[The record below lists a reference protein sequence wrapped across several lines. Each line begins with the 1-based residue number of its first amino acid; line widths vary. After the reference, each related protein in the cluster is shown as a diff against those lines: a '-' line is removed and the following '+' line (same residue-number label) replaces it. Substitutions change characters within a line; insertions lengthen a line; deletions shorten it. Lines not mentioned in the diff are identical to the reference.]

1 MTFFPLHSKFLWLQV
16 YIIIS
21 PFSFLD
27 GYSQITLIQTPLSV
41 TREETKTARMRCKI
55 SGEGFNFDSAY
66 IHWYRQSPRAAPKR
80 ILYTK
85 SGSVFMDEDFD
96 KEKFKAS
103 DDVPA
108 STSNLRVEKLT
119 QEDAAIYYCATWDIT
134 INYDIKVFGSGT
146 KLVVS
151 STPAH
156 LNSATM
162 QVLSPS
168 TEQDEKVSYMCLIEN
183 FHPNVIKV
191 TWEDENKNEEKNGV
205 HEEIWPPG
213 DNQQSYSLSSWLTV
227 DKNSGKNYRCKY
239 EHEIKG
245 DYVPMES
252 PGIYYIIKTSSL
264 YIFREVT
271 VSLQ

>member
-1 MTFFPLHSKFLWLQV
+1 TVKFLASIFVMLI
-16 YIIIS
+16 YTGIDID
-21 PFSFLD
+21 LEKLRN
-27 GYSQITLIQTPLSV
+27 GYSTLRHKLKNQIL
-41 TREETKTARMRCKI
+41 TKR
-55 SGEGFNFDSAY
+55 SFNFDSAY

-134 INYDIKVFGSGT
+134 IVETHRQPIQA
-146 KLVVS
+146 L
-151 STPAH
+151 P
-156 LNSATM
+156 
-162 QVLSPS
+162 PS
-168 TEQDEKVSYMCLIEN
+168 TEQDGKVSYMCLIED
-183 FHPNVIKV
+183 FYPNVIKV
-191 TWEDENKNEEKNGV
+191 TWEEENKNAEKNGV

-227 DKNSGKNYRCKY
+227 DKNSNKNYRCKY

-252 PGIYYIIKTSSL
+252 PVGAEYPPAPANQLFGGPSQSTAWGQVGGIGGGSGAGGE
-264 YIFREVT
+264 EVE
-271 VSLQ
+271 

>member
-1 MTFFPLHSKFLWLQV
+1 EIWSPYSHCSLHTLPHSSSIQLTQDQL
-16 YIIIS
+16 S
-21 PFSFLD
+21 
-27 GYSQITLIQTPLSV
+27 ITRKP
-41 TREETKTARMRCKI
+41 TKTGRIDCKV
-55 SGEGFNFDSAY
+55 SGINFRDAY
-66 IHWYRQSPRAAPKR
+66 IHWYRHRPGEAPEW
-80 ILYTK
+80 ILYFKTQTEK
-85 SGSVFMDEDFD
+85 SNFD
-96 KEKFKAS
+96 KEKFSVDKTTEK
-103 DDVPA
+103 
-108 STSNLRVEKLT
+108 STLTVNKLT
-119 QEDAAIYYCATWDIT
+119 YNDMATYYCAYWDRTVLEI
-134 INYDIKVFGSGT
+134 FGSGT
-146 KLVVS
+146 KLIVTG
-151 STPAH
+151 TPAH